1 MEDCDFGKI
10 LKSECHKITYSRK
23 KFIEEFSK
31 IKTDEQDLLLWR
43 SGLRSHHDELITICN
58 HHMQKY
64 GPVFERIQDKCC
76 NIFNIHNKKKV
87 KGDRMIS
94 LNTAK
99 QLELKGFRVTP
110 GFKFCYNCSVKSS
123 NINTNI
129 PELVDEEV
137 NIDVDV
143 EFQMEKLDS
152 SLINLG
158 ESPVRLHSLSSHRRI
173 PTAKCKLD
181 KAAKKLEEKVASG
194 YGIDVSDL
202 QKDQLINTEIEKE
215 AADLDRLTLLMKEK
229 IKTSSFNEIVQ
240 ILTMTPESWSREY
253 AAKYFEVSEHLIR
266 KARLLKSEKGVFS
279 LPTNKIGKKL
289 SKWLSWWKI
298 SIRMMSILG

>member
-43 SGLRSHHDELITICN
+43 SGLRSHQDELITICN
-58 HHMQKY
+58 HHIT
-64 GPVFERIQDKCC
+64 FERSQDKCC
-76 NIFNIHNKKKV
+76 NIFNTHNKNKV

-99 QLELKGFRVTP
+99 QLELKGFRVIP

-123 NINTNI
+123 NINANI

-143 EFQMEKLDS
+143 EFQIDTEEDFPTCEELPRERLDS

-173 PTAKCKLD
+173 PAAKRKLL
-181 KAAKKLEEKVASG
+181 KADKKLEEKVASG
-194 YGIDVSDL
+194 YGIDV
-202 QKDQLINTEIEKE
+202 T
-215 AADLDRLTLLMKEK
+215 
-229 IKTSSFNEIVQ
+229 
-240 ILTMTPESWSREY
+240 
-253 AAKYFEVSEHLIR
+253 
-266 KARLLKSEKGVFS
+266 
-279 LPTNKIGKKL
+279 
-289 SKWLSWWKI
+289 
-298 SIRMMSILG
+298 